1 VLEVAGDAS
10 VARALAEM
18 REHIKKAGGAPRAAD
33 EIEAY
38 LLAHC

>member
-1 VLEVAGDAS
+1 